1 MVRRARIWVSPL
13 SLANLLLNLSLDLLI
28 CKVRM
33 PTSAQPPLPGE
44 IICVAMPD
52 TLYKLSCSPSTQQQ
66 AVLKIPLFPT
76 TCTLLA
82 QGALDWSCVR
92 VESPGGRILPSA
104 CSHEVEKV
112 EEKGW
117 PGPGSPIFSCF
128 IYKACRQILRKE
140 IDFHLY
146 WCVKIAATPHITK

>member
-52 TLYKLSCSPSTQQQ
+52 TLFKLSCSPSTQQQ
-66 AVLKIPLFPT
+66 ACPEDPTLSNNLYISGPGGAGLVLCQSGISWGTNLTLSLQPRSRKGWRERLAWPWKPHIFLFYLQSLSPNTKEKKLISIFTDVLK
-76 TCTLLA
+76 LL
-82 QGALDWSCVR
+82 Q
-92 VESPGGRILPSA
+92 
-104 CSHEVEKV
+104 
-112 EEKGW
+112 
-117 PGPGSPIFSCF
+117 
-128 IYKACRQILRKE
+128 
-140 IDFHLY
+140 HL
-146 WCVKIAATPHITK
+146 I